1 MVRTFQLPRT
11 PKAQRATPTSAGGG
25 GGGAG
30 GGGTGG
36 VKSESPGM
44 VTRAVDGR
52 DTHGVQAGVG
62 GKGGPTKASLLLQ
75 GDLGQMAIGW

>member
-11 PKAQRATPTSAGGG
+11 PKAQRATPTSAGGVG
-25 GGGAG
+25 G
-30 GGGTGG
+30 GGGT

-62 GKGGPTKASLLLQ
+62 GKGGTTKASLLLQ